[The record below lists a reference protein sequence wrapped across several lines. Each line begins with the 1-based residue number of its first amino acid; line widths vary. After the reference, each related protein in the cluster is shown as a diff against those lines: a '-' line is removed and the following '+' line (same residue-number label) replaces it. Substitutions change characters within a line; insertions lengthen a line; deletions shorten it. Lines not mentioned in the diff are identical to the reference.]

1 MSELNNNIANENS
14 AARERGSSVAREY
27 DRVINTFN
35 KVLSFKEKVRLASE
49 LKISE
54 LDSHLKLNIDK
65 LNTLDRNIE
74 IYDANILK
82 IANNLEDLLAEEA
95 SIKEKYN
102 RLLQGEQISMVGVAV
117 DFVET
122 SDENSSGINPST
134 ENLIQQRR
142 HYLDNLS
149 SSFQLLD
156 NDLKAIN
163 ELQSEMLAARSV
175 IIEKKEIA
183 LEKKV
188 VLMGNEHSLRE
199 DIGSLT
205 THLEISVK
213 EEEVLTLEY
222 AQLINKVESCIII
235 GEDIDRVLFSSLTS
249 VDEHMDL

>member
-122 SDENSSGINPST
+122 SDKNSSGNKPST

-142 HYLDNLS
+142 HYLDKLS
-149 SSFQLLD
+149 SSFQILD

-163 ELQSEMLAARSV
+163 ELQSEMLTARSV
-175 IIEKKEIA
+175 IFEKKEIA